1 MYRNDKF
8 EELYQSL
15 IQKQVKQPLKQ
26 PLQNVSIQER
36 SYRPVEYEIFKRTSV
51 ASIQIVSE
59 TIIMGSQPSAKLT
72 YSLKREGTVIG
83 ATASEQIAT
92 SICESE
98 DILLVK
104 EELHQE
110 SSLVYSGLR
119 SNNMTCA
126 QSLGRDDHESECSIS
141 QYTCE
146 ATDGYQSGESKMSD
160 VQRLCKDCKILY
172 KKVRKWKQPDII
184 EDPHNTDPRAWC
196 SKSWI
201 FVNHITARGSK
212 KKRSLQN
219 VLESLRNMQ
228 ISRSFP
234 ATRTCCRLHL
244 FLKRNILTSKEE
256 QKRLL
261 LENQGGRKRKNRTH
275 NRKTRMNKSRP
286 SNYRE
291 ESQTGK
297 KGRKSFSY
305 VLESQEED
313 ADPEMKRFKLETNNR
328 MKLPL
333 KPCESENLSTGGGLH
348 KPETTA
354 TDQSPL
360 VGNNGHDATAPSIYS
375 VQAGSFREQLEK
387 LKKGCVKSAVVTES

>member
-36 SYRPVEYEIFKRTSV
+36 SYRPVEYEIFKRTTV

-110 SSLVYSGLR
+110 SSLVYSGLS

-212 KKRSLQN
+212 KKR
-219 VLESLRNMQ
+219 
-228 ISRSFP
+228 
-234 ATRTCCRLHL
+234 
-244 FLKRNILTSKEE
+244 NILTSKEE

-297 KGRKSFSY
+297 KDRKSFSY

-313 ADPEMKRFKLETNNR
+313 ADPKMKRFKLETNNR

-348 KPETTA
+348 KPETTV
-354 TDQSPL
+354 TDQSSL
-360 VGNNGHDATAPSIYS
+360 VGSNGHNATAPSIYS